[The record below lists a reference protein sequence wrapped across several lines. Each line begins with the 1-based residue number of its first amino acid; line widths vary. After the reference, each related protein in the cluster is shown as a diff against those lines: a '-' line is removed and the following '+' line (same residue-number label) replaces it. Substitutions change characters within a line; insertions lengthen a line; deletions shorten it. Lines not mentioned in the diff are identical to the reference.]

1 MTFAVNKKDTQVQ
14 LLASEEFHMSNF
26 FVFTVDLNYM
36 CV

>member
-14 LLASEEFHMSNF
+14 LLDSEEFDIFNF